1 MSISNVLKAA
11 TLLGCMTAAG
21 SAEAARFL
29 YTGGHGADLARATA
43 LGDTFQEIPADDAGW
58 STALSGGYGAF
69 DAFVAGENSG
79 NTTLSASTRSAI
91 AAYVNNGGKVI
102 IVGDHEGSTSF
113 LNPVFGYSAVASYG
127 CDSEQTV
134 GGTKTAATVGTSF
147 ASGPPALRNLS
158 CTGALVAS
166 SLPAGVKTMYAG
178 DGTSL
183 VFTASYGRGQIGYL
197 GWDLCGEGDGGC
209 GNEPAY
215 EDDWYIVLH
224 AALLPQF
231 VSCAAEGY
239 IGAKLTLCRKIC
251 EQPQTLS
258 TMTGLVKLYTA
269 IYRTAPSCPAAQ

>member
-1 MSISNVLKAA
+1 
-11 TLLGCMTAAG
+11 MTAAG

-127 CDSEQTV
+127 CDYGQAV

-197 GWDLCGEGDGGC
+197 GWDLCGEFEEC